1 MRAFLQVSGLVMVL
15 AIFGTVTASAQNDA
29 AEAIEAVN
37 QLFQEYVAAGNVDA
51 LAMLYT
57 EDGMSMQPNTNPFV
71 GHDAIRE
78 AHAAMLATGVGALRL
93 TTDELQVF
101 GDTAHE
107 VGRYVTETAD
117 GGHIDHG
124 KYVAI
129 WKRIDGEWK
138 LHRDIFT
145 ATWPHSN

>member
-1 MRAFLQVSGLVMVL
+1 MVL

-37 QLFQEYVAAGNVDA
+37 QLFQEYVAAGNADG

-57 EDGMSMQPNTNPFV
+57 EDGMSMQPNTNPYV
-71 GHDAIRE
+71 GHEAISE
-78 AHAAMLATGVGALRL
+78 AHAALFATGVGVIRL

-107 VGRYVTETAD
+107 VGRFVTETAD
-117 GGHIDHG
+117 GDHVDHG

-138 LHRDIFT
+138 LHRDIFN
-145 ATWPHSN
+145 SNMAAR

>member
-1 MRAFLQVSGLVMVL
+1 MCIR
-15 AIFGTVTASAQNDA
+15 DR
-29 AEAIEAVN
+29 
-37 QLFQEYVAAGNVDA
+37 FQEYVAAGNADG

-57 EDGMSMQPNTNPFV
+57 EDGMSMQPNTNPYV
-71 GHDAIRE
+71 GHEAISE
-78 AHAAMLATGVGALRL
+78 AHAALFATGVGVIRL

-107 VGRYVTETAD
+107 VGRFVTETAD
-117 GGHIDHG
+117 GDHVDHG

-138 LHRDIFT
+138 LHRDIFN
-145 ATWPHSN
+145 SNMAAR

>member
-1 MRAFLQVSGLVMVL
+1 MRALLQVSVLVMVL
-15 AIFGTVTASAQNDA
+15 VIFGTVTVSAQNGA
-29 AEAIEAVN
+29 AEAIKAVN
-37 QLFQEYVAAGNVDA
+37 QLFQEYVAEGNADA
-51 LAMLYT
+51 LTMLFT

>member
-37 QLFQEYVAAGNVDA
+37 QLFQEYVAAGNADG

-57 EDGMSMQPNTNPFV
+57 EDGMSMQPNTNPYV
-71 GHDAIRE
+71 GHEAISE
-78 AHAAMLATGVGALRL
+78 AHAALFATGVGVIRL

-107 VGRYVTETAD
+107 VGRFVTETAD
-117 GGHIDHG
+117 GDHVDHG

-138 LHRDIFT
+138 LHRDIFN
-145 ATWPHSN
+145 SNMAAR